1 MRCFEGQSRDGCPV
15 GNLCT
20 VRWRGFA
27 LLCLLCSGCAGVNYC
42 DGRSRVA
49 GDLQSR
55 VQQSVGPAKCDDDS
69 MVPPDVL
76 LEDGVTADEAVAMAL
91 WNNSDFHAT
100 LARIGMARGDLIQ
113 SGMLT
118 NPQFFILLPGGT
130 RQLEYALFMPVES
143 LVLRKY
149 RVAIAE
155 RDYCRIADELV
166 QNGLNLVRDVRLAH
180 ADLVL
185 AQRRVQLAGQAVAL
199 RTRIAE
205 LTGKRLQAGEISEL
219 EATTARIDELRTRAS
234 AAGLPQ
240 QVSVAEARLKN
251 LMGIAVLNT
260 SIAAVEGLPSLN
272 RHIDTEQLVAE
283 AMQSRPDL
291 KAARMAFAA
300 EQERAT
306 VSRWRWLRF
315 DMVADGN
322 HGGAGA
328 SNAGPGFRFDVPLFD
343 RNEGGNVRAD
353 WSVYQAS
360 QTYYA
365 LRDRVIMEVR
375 VAAAQAQ
382 QADQNLTILR
392 TDVMSSLQD
401 AASLAEKAYKDGGA
415 DFFLVLQTSSQL
427 LETQTSE
434 LQLTN
439 DLQRAHAELERSVGR
454 RLFDDDQTVEVPKS
468 SAVESEVRDD
478 SMDDEGTK

>member
-1 MRCFEGQSRDGCPV
+1 MRCFEGQSRDGFPV
-15 GNLCT
+15 GNLST

-42 DGRSRVA
+42 DGRPRIAS
-49 GDLQSR
+49 DLHSR
-55 VQQSVGPAKCDDDS
+55 VQQTVGPAKCDDES
-69 MVPPDVL
+69 MVPPDVV

-100 LARIGMARGDLIQ
+100 LARIGIARGDLIQ

-130 RQLEYALFMPVES
+130 KQLEYALFMPIES
-143 LVLRKY
+143 LILRKH
-149 RVAIAE
+149 RVAIAV

-180 ADLVL
+180 SDLVL
-185 AQRRVQLAGQAVAL
+185 AQRRVELASQAVAL

-251 LMGIAVLNT
+251 LMGIAVLST
-260 SIAAVEGLPSLN
+260 SISAIEDLPALN
-272 RHIDTEQLVAE
+272 RHIDTEQLVGE

-291 KAARMAFAA
+291 KAARMAFDA

-306 VSRWRWLRF
+306 MSRWRWLRF

-328 SNAGPGFRFDVPLFD
+328 SNVGAGFRFDLPIFD

-375 VAAAQAQ
+375 VAAAQSQ

-401 AASLAEKAYKDGGA
+401 AAALAEKAYTDGGA

-439 DLQRAHAELERSVGR
+439 DLERAHAELERSVGR
-454 RLFDDDQTVEVPKS
+454 RLFEDEQTAEVPES
-468 SAVESEVRDD
+468 QAAESEVRDEPLD
-478 SMDDEGTK
+478 AVSTK